1 MALTIGV
8 DVGGTKI
15 AAGVVDE
22 EGAVLASA
30 LRDTS
35 AADPV
40 AIQEAIAD
48 VVAELRAQ
56 HEVSAVGVAAAGF
69 VDFANGVLLFAPNI
83 NWRDEPLRDG
93 LQARTGLPVVVEND
107 ANAAA
112 WGEFRFGPARHV
124 DDMVAVTIG
133 TGVGGGVV
141 SGGQMLRGAKG
152 MAGELGHVRLVP
164 DGLPCGC
171 GNHGCWEMYASGNA
185 LQRNARALVQSGAP
199 EGRALAELCG
209 GDASRLVGP
218 MVTEAATAGDQASVR
233 LFADLGRWIGEGMA
247 AIAAVLD
254 PALFVVGGG
263 VVRAGELVVGPARE
277 ALAANLT
284 GRSQRPAIAVVAA
297 ALGTQAGTIGAA
309 DLAREVTAAV
319 GERVAG

>member
-1 MALTIGV
+1 M

-199 EGRALAELCG
+199 EGRALAEPVRRRREPAGRADGHRG
-209 GDASRLVGP
+209 GHRRRPGVG
-218 MVTEAATAGDQASVR
+218 
-233 LFADLGRWIGEGMA
+233 
-247 AIAAVLD
+247 AAVRRPRPVD
-254 PALFVVGGG
+254 RRGHGRHRRGARPGAVRRRRRR
-263 VVRAGELVVGPARE
+263 RAGRRGSSSARR
-277 ALAANLT
+277 AR
-284 GRSQRPAIAVVAA
+284 RSRP
-297 ALGTQAGTIGAA
+297 T
-309 DLAREVTAAV
+309 
-319 GERVAG
+319 